1 MASYPKRRG
10 ADASNQKKSNSVV
23 WFGVLAV
30 AILAGGALMA
40 TLTKKEKEADAAR
53 QAEQAKRDSASTP
66 FADLP
71 PEAPPPKRG
80 GGGLDAAAPFG
91 SLDAGNLG
99 SAEAAATWSAAES
112 LAAEA
117 EQHYQDA
124 VEAKTAGDVAALNEA
139 GAAAK
144 AKFNEALEATAQ
156 LEEELVAKLGES
168 NSTVRA
174 LMGARSTW
182 FTRLDW
188 LLKSTGR

>member
-10 ADASNQKKSNSVV
+10 ADASNHKKSNNVV
-23 WFGVLAV
+23 WFGLLAV

-40 TLTKKEKEADAAR
+40 TLSKKEKEADAAR
-53 QAEQAKRDSASTP
+53 QSEAKRDSASTP
-66 FADLP
+66 FSDLP
-71 PEAPPPKRG
+71 AEAPPPKRG
-80 GGGLDAAAPFG
+80 SGGLDAAAPFG

-117 EQHYQDA
+117 EEHYQAA
-124 VEAKTAGDVAALNEA
+124 VAAKTADDVAALNEA
-139 GAAAK
+139 GAEAK
-144 AKFNEALEATAQ
+144 TKFNEALEATAQ
-156 LEEELVAKLGES
+156 LETDLQARLGES
-168 NSTVRA
+168 DPTVRA

-182 FTRLDW
+182 FSRLDW